1 MPKKVFYLL
10 STEKQNQLI
19 EASYKVFG
27 ENTYFGT
34 SINQLTEA
42 LNITR
47 TAFYYYF
54 YNKED
59 LYDYLVSLQKDCF
72 INNYIYDKNRKL
84 DLEEIFILL
93 FDFLSTFKNT
103 QMKNFFLDLFFN
115 ISYDRQEEL
124 LEKLNNENFSH
135 FIGFDEYNIE
145 TKEEAMEIVY
155 IMFSIVGREIF
166 NYYQTSIS
174 LEDAKASLI
183 RKIDLIKY
191 GIDKGEQNE
200 EPKYR
205 YSN

>member
-10 STEKQNQLI
+10 STDKQNQLI

-135 FIGFDEYNIE
+135 FIGFDEYNVE